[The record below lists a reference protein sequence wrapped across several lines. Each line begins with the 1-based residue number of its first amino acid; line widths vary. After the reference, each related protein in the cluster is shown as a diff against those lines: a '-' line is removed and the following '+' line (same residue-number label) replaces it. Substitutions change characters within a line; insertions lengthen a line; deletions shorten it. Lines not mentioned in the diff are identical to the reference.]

1 MLVCT
6 YVRRWNTD
14 MCTHC
19 YVSLYMCSE
28 ERRWNQQSTW
38 SMMEMGQKQR
48 LCVTL
53 PWVPHHAPASVPNLW
68 HHPWH
73 QAPTPGCGTRNSSSW
88 LAMGMLKKWKSTVRE
103 CGALIRNVKRLK
115 KSMFLWLVRR
125 EWKEREGRTPTELPG
140 TPWTPEESRDS
151 LHIHT
156 CTHTQSKGQTRSVFA
171 PCKRFSLCFRQEQ
184 YKKKRE
190 KKNSSKLPRCCSYI
204 HYWVVWL
211 CCFLLF
217 KKHCLFFLSYK
228 LIFGA
233 NQHYKLKCQY
243 GESDLEAYGQQQH
256 CFKSEETCVNI
267 RSLGLIQPTPSQLSI
282 EVHTEAALLLI
293 QR

>member
-6 YVRRWNTD
+6 YARRWNTD

-38 SMMEMGQKQR
+38 PMMEMGQKQR

-53 PWVPHHAPASVPNLW
+53 PWVPYHAPASAPNLW

-73 QAPTPGCGTRNSSSW
+73 LAPTPGCGTRNSSSW

-115 KSMFLWLVRR
+115 ESMFLWLVRR

-140 TPWTPEESRDS
+140 TPWTPEENRDS

-204 HYWVVWL
+204 YYWVVWL

-217 KKHCLFFLSYK
+217 KKHSAFF
-228 LIFGA
+228 F
-233 NQHYKLKCQY
+233 
-243 GESDLEAYGQQQH
+243 
-256 CFKSEETCVNI
+256 V
-267 RSLGLIQPTPSQLSI
+267 
-282 EVHTEAALLLI
+282 V
-293 QR
+293 

>member
-38 SMMEMGQKQR
+38 PMMEMGQKQR

-53 PWVPHHAPASVPNLW
+53 PWVPHHAPASAPNLW

-125 EWKEREGRTPTELPG
+125 EWKEREERTPTELPG

-184 YKKKRE
+184 YKKKER
-190 KKNSSKLPRCCSYI
+190 KRTVASCLA
-204 HYWVVWL
+204 VVAT
-211 CCFLLF
+211 F
-217 KKHCLFFLSYK
+217 
-228 LIFGA
+228 I
-233 NQHYKLKCQY
+233 
-243 GESDLEAYGQQQH
+243 
-256 CFKSEETCVNI
+256 
-267 RSLGLIQPTPSQLSI
+267 
-282 EVHTEAALLLI
+282 TE
-293 QR
+293 